1 VTALNVQV
9 KADVINEF
17 EALARI
23 DDWREENS

>member
-9 KADVINEF
+9 EASVIDEF
-17 EALARI
+17 EALSRI